1 MWNKFFKLND
11 GNIFPNQML
20 ITFFSRKFSNS
31 KKKIDIL
38 DLGSGTGSFL
48 MLIKKKNFYV
58 DCVDI
63 SEEALLKLKK
73 KYKNKNIQIFNSDF
87 IDFLKSSKKKI

>member
-38 DLGSGTGSFL
+38 DLG
-48 MLIKKKNFYV
+48 KWYW
-58 DCVDI
+58 
-63 SEEALLKLKK
+63 
-73 KYKNKNIQIFNSDF
+73 IFPDVN
-87 IDFLKSSKKKI
+87 